1 MRNLLISMCLFL
13 TTINSYCQDYQAE
26 FIIKAVPKGCTGSL
40 TSNTINVYY
49 NGTAIQPNQS
59 RYYVN
64 TNDPLTGTIEVR
76 ANFTCNC
83 KDGNELQIPGCSTNG
98 GGNTGVQTIPT
109 MPLPTPNLYCS
120 ANLIFQG
127 STPFYDFTISTQFYK
142 KNLDAPSATLSGKCE
157 NNQITLNTPL
167 VPNYWQVTNNPND
180 KWYNLGGVS
189 VSNFVVTKSMIAASG
204 VPNPQGANLY
214 FRFAHIS
221 CGRTRFSDLAKNG
234 LGTAFVFHLPPPSS
248 ASIAYFEPSCH
259 NGADGRILISNIVG
273 DPIVDVFYVLLLNAQ
288 GQPAGPASSVPYGT
302 SLAFED
308 ISPGIWQ
315 VRIQN
320 FENGSQQGT
329 IYGNCPKDFPLH
341 TIINPPQLT
350 IASLSSTDISCNL
363 NDSGNHPGNHSDG
376 SIQLSVSEG
385 VPPFRYY
392 INDGSGFTESISDDS
407 DSRAPTLSGLSIG
420 NYQLQATYQS
430 NGVTCESNVLSNVE
444 VGEPDELSITPTKT
458 DVLCKLKNTG
468 AIDLT
473 VSGGNGGYN
482 FNWSATGD
490 YAPYTIPNVEDP
502 LNLFAGEYSLTV
514 TDVKGCSNALPLNVS
529 ITEPALP
536 VIVNATVPSRALHG
550 GFDMTCALNDGIIE
564 LDIENEAFPVNS
576 YTWTKNGAPFSPSS
590 FEYAENL
597 SPGFYEVT
605 VLDNNNCDAT
615 TSLTLNPHPGIT
627 AITKTTSDYN
637 GFNTKCTDTDEGE
650 GLVETVTNGFG
661 TISYTWFDGSTNQS
675 ISDLLPGN
683 YAVTVSDGNGCSDD
697 ATLVITP
704 PPAIQPN
711 IQIISNHNGES
722 ISCPNALDGAMEA
735 FPVNGFGAYAY
746 LWDHGPATKTVNGLG
761 QGIYAVTVTD
771 DYGCATRNEL
781 LISDPATMQLNLTK
795 TSYNGVDLSCHNDTD
810 GEIQLNV
817 VNGIAPYT
825 YAWSE
830 GSGTQNITSLM
841 AGDYSVTVKDQN
853 NCVQTNIITINN
865 PPPLTLD
872 LQHPIDRNGFDI
884 SCYGLSDGSARAFV
898 EGGTAPYSYLWSGG
912 QTTETISDR
921 LAGTYTVQVHD
932 ANNCPNSGSIT
943 LIEPPVLQ
951 VAIAIDN
958 PVSCFGGTDGQISL
972 SGTGGAGTYSYS
984 MGGVT
989 YQPSNVFAGLD
1000 IGAKNLFLQDGN
1012 GCVVPIVETMTQ
1024 PDVIAIS
1031 FQNIVDAQCNDPV
1044 GSARAVVVGGNG
1056 GYSYN
1061 WFDDT
1066 SNQPMNTGETL
1077 VNAIASVYRV
1087 EVLDSKNCPAS
1098 NVVAVSSIGGAVF
1111 NVENIV
1117 GVTCYG
1123 FSDGSAEAVVSSGIE
1138 PYSYT
1143 WSDGQTQPI
1152 ASNLLAGNYFA
1163 TVTDGLGCRTIKP
1176 LVISSPAPMTSTY
1189 TKTLP
1194 NCVGDCDG
1202 AIAVVANGGT
1212 FPYQY
1217 EWTSLSQMGTSVS
1230 GLCKGD
1236 YGIRIT
1242 DSKNC
1247 VLEELVNLPDPEA
1260 LQVIADFT
1268 RPICLGRCDG
1278 SIDVSGQGG
1287 AGPYQ
1292 FQWEDGSTDPL
1303 YQTLCPG
1310 DYRVTMTDAHGCATT
1325 ETKTLLPGDPLP
1337 IDLGGE
1343 VTLCVGQSQTLD
1355 AGNSWAT
1362 VSWTSLSGFTSA
1374 SSIIT
1379 ITDPGSYFLEAID
1392 GIGCIGIDTFKLATS
1407 LDLLQAEFIM
1417 PSEVMAGDTL
1427 VAIDI
1432 SWPLPDKVEWTHPTS
1447 FSLLPSDNP
1456 DFLFAIAPEPG
1467 TFNVGMQSFLA
1478 ECRDFREK
1486 ELVVLVDQKENTNGR
1501 LGYKDGL
1508 VQQFSV
1514 YPNPN
1519 DGRFDVNVLLSEQK
1533 EIQLQVIHF
1542 PTGSVEARY
1551 DGGSMDLHQVPFDLR
1566 NLSQGLYFI
1575 LLRVGEEQ
1583 RSIRFVKK

>member
-1 MRNLLISMCLFL
+1 MKINLLFVLTILLQTITNLGYSQPFLISIEAIGSPIVSCGGTSTVKLDLYTNNNILISSNTDSYHASLTYSVSSLPITLKISANGYETCPGIGGVASIYLQPFSLSSGNAPATCVRLGSWNGIGDFNLQVNVDVKNLFMPSLQQIGSTCSGLMTLKIDDGESAYDWQVSEHPTGPYVTFRSNASNNIDVSIDELTRPGYTSSKYAKRFIRVRGKDCLIGGARMSSVRDFNFAAPKP
-13 TTINSYCQDYQAE
+13 TIAIMETDPRCFGEDSGRIRVEFVSPEPNLVQTFVVSLFDLSVSTDPIQQFDAISSYTFSDLYAGSYVVRVQNNTSIE
-26 FIIKAVPKGCTGSL
+26 TGSC
-40 TSNTINVYY
+40 SSDIN
-49 NGTAIQPNQS
+49 ADL
-59 RYYVN
+59 VN
-64 TNDPLTGTIEVR
+64 PPEVIVSKLGDVFNVSCND
-76 ANFTCNC
+76 
-83 KDGNELQIPGCSTNG
+83 
-98 GGNTGVQTIPT
+98 GNTGPQNDGVIQLQVVNGTSPFTYEVSKNGGAFTTITPDNPT
-109 MPLPTPNLYCS
+109 T
-120 ANLIFQG
+120 
-127 STPFYDFTISTQFYK
+127 STPSFSSLSFGSYSFKVIDNKGCKSSETAPIDLINPQLLSV
-142 KNLDAPSATLSGKCE
+142 NLD
-157 NNQITLNTPL
+157 
-167 VPNYWQVTNNPND
+167 
-180 KWYNLGGVS
+180 
-189 VSNFVVTKSMIAASG
+189 F
-204 VPNPQGANLY
+204 
-214 FRFAHIS
+214 
-221 CGRTRFSDLAKNG
+221 
-234 LGTAFVFHLPPPSS
+234 
-248 ASIAYFEPSCH
+248 
-259 NGADGRILISNIVG
+259 
-273 DPIVDVFYVLLLNAQ
+273 
-288 GQPAGPASSVPYGT
+288 
-302 SLAFED
+302 
-308 ISPGIWQ
+308 
-315 VRIQN
+315 
-320 FENGSQQGT
+320 
-329 IYGNCPKDFPLH
+329 
-341 TIINPPQLT
+341 
-350 IASLSSTDISCNL
+350 
-363 NDSGNHPGNHSDG
+363 
-376 SIQLSVSEG
+376 
-385 VPPFRYY
+385 
-392 INDGSGFTESISDDS
+392 
-407 DSRAPTLSGLSIG
+407 
-420 NYQLQATYQS
+420 
-430 NGVTCESNVLSNVE
+430 
-444 VGEPDELSITPTKT
+444 KT
-458 DVLCKLKNTG
+458 DVLCKSKNIG

-473 VSGGNGGYN
+473 VSGGSGGYT
-482 FNWSATGD
+482 FNWTATGD
-490 YAPYTIPNVEDP
+490 YSPYTIPNVEDP
-502 LNLFAGEYSLTV
+502 TNLFAGDYALTV
-514 TDVKGCSNALPLNVS
+514 TDSKGCSNAEPLNVS

-536 VIVNATVPSRALHG
+536 VIVTATVASRALHG

-564 LDIENEAFPVNS
+564 LDIENEAFPIIS
-576 YTWTKNGAPFSPSS
+576 YAWTRNGAPFAPSS

-605 VLDNNNCDAT
+605 VLDNNNCDAS
-615 TSLTLNPHPGIT
+615 TSITLNPHPGIT
-627 AITKTTSDYN
+627 AITKATSKYN
-637 GFNTKCTDTDEGE
+637 GFNTKCIDTDEGE
-650 GLVETVTNGFG
+650 GFIESVTNGFG
-661 TISYTWFDGSTNQS
+661 TLSYTWFDGSSNQS

-697 ATLVITP
+697 ATLIITP

-722 ISCPNALDGAMEA
+722 ISCPDALDGAMEA
-735 FPVNGFGAYAY
+735 FPVNGFGTYSY

-771 DYGCATRNEL
+771 DYGCSTRNEL

-795 TSYNGVDLSCHNDTD
+795 TSYNGADLSCHNDAD

-817 VNGIAPYT
+817 VSGIAPYT
-825 YAWSE
+825 YSWSE
-830 GSGTQNITSLM
+830 GSGTQNITGLM
-841 AGDYSVTVKDQN
+841 AGDYSVTVKDKN

-932 ANNCPNSGSIT
+932 ANNCPNSRSIT
-943 LIEPPVLQ
+943 LVEPPSLQ
-951 VAIAIDN
+951 VTTVVDN

-972 SGTGGAGTYSYS
+972 AGTGGAGDYLYSL
-984 MGGVT
+984 GGVT
-989 YQPSNVFAGLD
+989 YQPSYVFSGLD
-1000 IGAKNLFLQDGN
+1000 MGAKNLFLQDGN

-1024 PDVIAIS
+1024 PDAIAIN
-1031 FQNIVDAQCNDPV
+1031 FQDIIEAKCNDPV

-1247 VLEELVNLPDPEA
+1247 VLEELVNLPDLEA

-1551 DGGSMDLHQVPFDLR
+1551 DGGSMNLHQVPFDLR
-1566 NLSQGLYFI
+1566 NLSRGLYFI